1 MSVEQPNV
9 TSSMAQTTAQQPLQH
24 TGAIAIDT
32 RLFKNTVN
40 LDCRLEV
47 YKSTFP
53 EMDRSK
59 PPARPKGSMDRIKIK
74 YEECCSRLN
83 GLHPPMVLPP
93 PCTTGNN
100 KCMECEHRSYNKL
113 ESMLTSNFA
122 KDSEL
127 RQELL
132 PFYFQLVQ
140 FEWGQQACERG
151 ETKIYVLQKFFETFA
166 PAGLNEQF
174 KHLTIHFPW
183 KYTGFK
189 APDWS
194 AGDSFR
200 TDSVAMGRALAVL
213 HKYKI
218 KAELTFPSTQA
229 VRLGFV
235 KRVEELCKANLCRD
249 GPMFWQQVN
258 AQDEGIFRFDAE
270 LRRLAD
276 EAVGQEEVNRK
287 EWVRSRAALKYDID
301 FSQ

>member
-1 MSVEQPNV
+1 MSAEQPN
-9 TSSMAQTTAQQPLQH
+9 TPSSVAEPTVQRSMQN
-24 TGAIAIDT
+24 TGLITIDT
-32 RLFKNTVN
+32 KLFKDTVN

-47 YKSTFP
+47 YKAAFP

-59 PPARPKGSMDRIKIK
+59 PPTRPNGSMDRIKIK
-74 YEECCSRLN
+74 YEERCSRLN

-100 KCMECEHRSYNKL
+100 KCMKCEHRSYNKL
-113 ESMLTSNFA
+113 EAMLTSNFA
-122 KDSEL
+122 NDSEL

-140 FEWGQQACERG
+140 FEWSQQSSERG
-151 ETKIYVLQKFFETFA
+151 ETRILVLQKFFETFA
-166 PAGLNEQF
+166 PAGVTKQM

-194 AGDSFR
+194 ADDSFR
-200 TDSVAMGRALAVL
+200 TDSVAMGRVLAVL

-218 KAELTFPSTQA
+218 KAELTFPRTRA

-235 KRVEELCKANLCRD
+235 KRVEELCKANLRHD
-249 GPMFWQQVN
+249 GPMFWQQIN
-258 AQDEGIFRFDAE
+258 AQEEGIFRFDAE
-270 LRRLAD
+270 LRKLAD
-276 EAVGQEEVNRK
+276 EAVAQEANRK
-287 EWVRSRAALKYDID
+287 EWVRAALKYDID

>member
-1 MSVEQPNV
+1 MQN
-9 TSSMAQTTAQQPLQH
+9 
-24 TGAIAIDT
+24 TGMIAIDT
-32 RLFKNTVN
+32 RLFKETVN

-47 YKSTFP
+47 YKAAFP

-59 PPARPKGSMDRIKIK
+59 PPARPNGSMDRIKTK
-74 YEECCSRLN
+74 YEERCSRLN
-83 GLHPPMVLPP
+83 GIHPPMVLPP
-93 PCTTGNN
+93 SCSVGKNW
-100 KCMECEHRSYNKL
+100 CMECEHRSYNKL
-113 ESMLTSNFA
+113 EAMLTSNFA
-122 KDSEL
+122 KDSAL
-127 RQELL
+127 SQKLL

-140 FEWGQQACERG
+140 FEWSQQSCERG
-151 ETKIYVLQKFFETFA
+151 ETRILVLQKFFETFA
-166 PAGLNEQF
+166 PAGLTKQL

-194 AGDSFR
+194 ADDSFR
-200 TDSVAMGRALAVL
+200 TDSVAMGRVLSVL

-218 KAELTFPSTQA
+218 KAELTFPRTQA

-235 KRVEELCKANLCRD
+235 KRVEELCKANLRRD

-258 AQDEGIFRFDAE
+258 TQEGIFRFDTE

-276 EAVGQEEVNRK
+276 EAVVQEEASRE
-287 EWVRSRAALKYDID
+287 EWVRSRAALKYVID